1 MDDSVRSLIQSIVD
15 GKRIPPVAQL
25 IGFRLVSFEYGKAKF
40 EMHADKRHHNPG
52 GILHGGILC
61 DIADAAM
68 GVAFASTLEDNQT
81 LTTINFNINFLKAII
96 EEDIVA
102 EGYLVK
108 RGKSIGFLEAK
119 IYDSKNNLVA
129 TASSSCKA
137 LNSVSNYK
145 N

>member
-1 MDDSVRSLIQSIVD
+1 MNNSVKSLLQSIVD
-15 GKRIPPVAQL
+15 GKRIPPIAQL
-25 IGFRLVSFEYGKAKF
+25 IGFKLVSFDYGKAKF
-40 EMHADKRHHNPG
+40 EMHVDKRHHNPG

-81 LTTINFNINFLKAII
+81 LTTINFQINFMKSII
-96 EEDIVA
+96 EEDIIA
-102 EGYLVK
+102 DGYLVK

-129 TASSSCKA
+129 TASSSCKVV
-137 LNSVSNYK
+137 NPIST
-145 N
+145 